1 MIIYCTSVQMEE
13 EFVSLEMI
21 KTHLNIEQGY
31 KLEDDYLL
39 HLRSVSFLA
48 VQNHICSD
56 LATLNGHKEAIGH
69 CLLLLIG
76 TLYLQRESIGTS
88 SMKECPHTLG
98 YILDQYKN
106 YSG

>member
-1 MIIYCTSVQMEE
+1 MAE
-13 EFVSLEMI
+13 EFVTLEMI
-21 KTHLNIEQGY
+21 KTHLNIEQQY

-39 HLRSVSFLA
+39 HLREVAFLV

-56 LATLNGHKEAIGH
+56 LATLQGSKKALQH

-76 TLYLQRESIGTS
+76 TFYLQRESICTS